1 MPKSASG
8 PPGLWLAVKMIPPDV
23 WCLRI
28 KHEAAGVE
36 RIPFWPT
43 NNLPT
48 WNKNKTNMKIKIHSA
63 ELLIYMYLGHYYV
76 F

>member
-8 PPGLWLAVKMIPPDV
+8 PPGLWLAVKMIPPAV

-36 RIPFWPT
+36 RIPFCPT
-43 NNLPT
+43 KSLPT
-48 WNKNKTNMKIKIHSA
+48 WNPIKNNKLKSPLKIFGSQSFNFK
-63 ELLIYMYLGHYYV
+63 E
-76 F
+76 